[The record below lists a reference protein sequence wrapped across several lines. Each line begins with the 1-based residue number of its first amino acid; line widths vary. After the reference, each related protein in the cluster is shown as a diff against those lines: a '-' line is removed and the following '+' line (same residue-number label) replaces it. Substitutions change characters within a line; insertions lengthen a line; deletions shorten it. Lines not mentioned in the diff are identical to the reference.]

1 MSLTYSHDPSQRP
14 MYKGLKAREGHS
26 FSLTSPSRF
35 YLQARKRIR
44 FDALQ
49 SISNMLTFAWF

>member
-1 MSLTYSHDPSQRP
+1 MLLEEYMANPNMDPSDLSAD
-14 MYKGLKAREGHS
+14 MKE
-26 FSLTSPSRF
+26 F
-35 YLQARKRIR
+35 RKRIR

>member
-1 MSLTYSHDPSQRP
+1 MHFHLNAPNL
-14 MYKGLKAREGHS
+14 G
-26 FSLTSPSRF
+26 
-35 YLQARKRIR
+35 KRIR

>member
-1 MSLTYSHDPSQRP
+1 MNVTHVSLTFLELVS
-14 MYKGLKAREGHS
+14 
-26 FSLTSPSRF
+26 
-35 YLQARKRIR
+35 KRIR